1 MRLGLALGYW
11 GRGPA
16 ADHLTLAREAERLG
30 YDSVWTAES
39 WGSDAFTP
47 LTWIAAR
54 TSRIKL
60 GTAVAQMAARSPTAT
75 AMHALTLDHLSGGR
89 MMLGLGLSGPQV
101 VEGWYGRPFPASPLT
116 ATREYVDVVRQVL
129 RREGPVTL
137 DGRFHAL
144 PYRGADGTGLG
155 KPLKPITHP
164 LRAGLPVLLGAEGPR
179 NVAQTVRIADG
190 WLPLYW
196 SPTRPEVYEASL
208 AGLLR
213 ETGGEGRPGPCRQT
227 PDCPAT
233 PCTLLHAR
241 PRSRGRCPHCRT
253 PHSPECIQYEGPRAA
268 RREHAP
274 DAAGPA
280 LRADD
285 GSSTTGPSRFLV
297 APMARVKVC
306 DDVAE
311 GLLPVKAM
319 LGFYIGGMGPMQGRT
334 EHSIGGGGRATGGR
348 NFHADLMARMGYEE
362 EAHRIQRL
370 FLEGRREEAVL
381 AVPDA
386 FADEISLVG
395 PRRRI
400 AERLELWRKGPVTDL
415 LALSPDPHTLRV
427 LAELNT

>member
-11 GRGPA
+11 GRGPSPG
-16 ADHLTLAREAERLG
+16 HVPLAREAERLG

-60 GTAVAQMAARSPTAT
+60 GTAVAQMAARSPTTT

-101 VEGWYGRPFPASPLT
+101 VEGWYGRPFPRSPLT

-129 RREGPVTL
+129 GREAPVTL
-137 DGRFHAL
+137 DGRFHPL
-144 PYRGADGTGLG
+144 PYRGADATGLG

-164 LRAGLPVLLGAEGPR
+164 LRPDLPVLLGAEGPK
-179 NVAQTVRIADG
+179 NVAQTTRIADG

-196 SPTRPEVYEASL
+196 SPARPEAYAL
-208 AGLLR
+208 P
-213 ETGGEGRPGPCRQT
+213 EG
-227 PDCPAT
+227 
-233 PCTLLHAR
+233 
-241 PRSRGRCPHCRT
+241 
-253 PHSPECIQYEGPRAA
+253 
-268 RREHAP
+268 
-274 DAAGPA
+274 
-280 LRADD
+280 
-285 GSSTTGPSRFLV
+285 FLV
-297 APMARVKVC
+297 APMAQVRVC
-306 DDVAE
+306 DDVTE
-311 GLLPVKAM
+311 GLLPVKTM
-319 LGFYIGGMGPMQGRT
+319 LGFYIGGMG
-334 EHSIGGGGRATGGR
+334 HAAR

-362 EAHRIQRL
+362 QARRIQRL
-370 FLEGRREEAVL
+370 FLEGRRQEAVL

-395 PRRRI
+395 PRERI

-415 LALSPDPHTLRV
+415 LALAPDERSLRV
-427 LAELNT
+427 LAELNG

>member
-11 GRGPA
+11 GRGPSP
-16 ADHLTLAREAERLG
+16 DHVRLAQEAERLG

-47 LTWIAAR
+47 LTWIAAH
-54 TSRIKL
+54 TSRIRL
-60 GTAVAQMAARSPTAT
+60 GTAVAQMAARSPVTT

-129 RREGPVTL
+129 RREAPVEL
-137 DGRFHAL
+137 AGRFHSH
-144 PYRGADGTGLG
+144 PYRGQDGTGLG
-155 KPLKPITHP
+155 KSLKPITHP
-164 LRAGLPVLLGAEGPR
+164 LRADLPILLGAEGPK
-179 NVAQTVRIADG
+179 NVAQTTRIADG

-196 SPTRPEVYEASL
+196 SPTRPEVY
-208 AGLLR
+208 
-213 ETGGEGRPGPCRQT
+213 
-227 PDCPAT
+227 
-233 PCTLLHAR
+233 
-241 PRSRGRCPHCRT
+241 
-253 PHSPECIQYEGPRAA
+253 
-268 RREHAP
+268 
-274 DAAGPA
+274 GPA
-280 LRADD
+280 LGDLPE
-285 GSSTTGPSRFLV
+285 GFLV
-297 APMARVKVC
+297 APMARARVC

-311 GLLPVKAM
+311 GLLPVKTM
-319 LGFYIGGMGPMQGRT
+319 LGFYIGGMG
-334 EHSIGGGGRATGGR
+334 HAAR

-362 EAHRIQRL
+362 EARRIQRL

-395 PRRRI
+395 PRERI

-415 LALSPDPHTLRV
+415 LLLSPDLPTLRA
-427 LAELNT
+427 LAELNS

>member
-11 GRGPA
+11 GRGPSP
-16 ADHLTLAREAERLG
+16 DHVRLAQEAERLG

-47 LTWIAAR
+47 LTWIAAH
-54 TSRIKL
+54 TSRIRL
-60 GTAVAQMAARSPTAT
+60 GTAVAQMAARSPVTT

-129 RREGPVTL
+129 RREAPVEL
-137 DGRFHAL
+137 AGRFHSH
-144 PYRGADGTGLG
+144 PYRGQDGTGLG
-155 KPLKPITHP
+155 KSLKPITHP
-164 LRAGLPVLLGAEGPR
+164 LRADLPILLGAEGPK
-179 NVAQTVRIADG
+179 NVAQTTRIADG

-196 SPTRPEVYEASL
+196 SPTRPEVY
-208 AGLLR
+208 
-213 ETGGEGRPGPCRQT
+213 
-227 PDCPAT
+227 
-233 PCTLLHAR
+233 
-241 PRSRGRCPHCRT
+241 
-253 PHSPECIQYEGPRAA
+253 
-268 RREHAP
+268 
-274 DAAGPA
+274 GPA
-280 LRADD
+280 LGDLPE
-285 GSSTTGPSRFLV
+285 GFLV
-297 APMARVKVC
+297 APMARARVC

-311 GLLPVKAM
+311 GLLPVKTM
-319 LGFYIGGMGPMQGRT
+319 LGFYIGGMG
-334 EHSIGGGGRATGGR
+334 HAAR

-362 EAHRIQRL
+362 EARRIQRL

-395 PRRRI
+395 PRERI

-415 LALSPDPHTLRV
+415 LALAPDPHTLRV
-427 LAELNT
+427 LAELNSR

>member
-11 GRGPA
+11 GRGPS
-16 ADHLTLAREAERLG
+16 ADHVPLALEAEQLG

-47 LTWIAAR
+47 LTWIAAQ

-60 GTAVAQMAARSPTAT
+60 GTAVAQMAARSPTTT

-101 VEGWYGRPFPASPLT
+101 VEGWYGRPFPKSPLT

-129 RREGPVTL
+129 RREAPVEV
-137 DGRFHAL
+137 DGRFHSH
-144 PYRGADGTGLG
+144 PYRGPDATGIG
-155 KPLKPITHP
+155 KALKPITHP
-164 LRAGLPVLLGAEGPR
+164 LRPDLPVLLGAEGPK

-196 SPTRPEVYEASL
+196 SPSRPDVYGEAVGDL
-208 AGLLR
+208 
-213 ETGGEGRPGPCRQT
+213 
-227 PDCPAT
+227 PD
-233 PCTLLHAR
+233 
-241 PRSRGRCPHCRT
+241 G
-253 PHSPECIQYEGPRAA
+253 
-268 RREHAP
+268 
-274 DAAGPA
+274 
-280 LRADD
+280 
-285 GSSTTGPSRFLV
+285 FLV
-297 APMARVKVC
+297 APMARVRVC
-306 DDVAE
+306 DDVSE

-319 LGFYIGGMGPMQGRT
+319 LGLYIGGMG
-334 EHSIGGGGRATGGR
+334 HAAR

-362 EAHRIQRL
+362 EARRIQEL
-370 FLEGRREEAVL
+370 FLDGRREEAVF

-395 PRRRI
+395 PRERI

-415 LALSPDPHTLRV
+415 LVLAPDPHTLRV
-427 LAELNT
+427 LAELNS